1 MKLFLYLFVL
11 FKRIA
16 LYKPCQTHTH
26 THTQI
31 TVGGSSDESQWELIS
46 YISDLYKELNGYRP
60 KFDRGNSS
68 TDEIQDYY
76 NSLVQQSNDEEVSFL
91 EGFQLEEN
99 QRENAISKALSC
111 GAEDEATALRW
122 LEQAEVCF

>member
-16 LYKPCQTHTH
+16 LYKPCQTH

>member
-1 MKLFLYLFVL
+1 MSN
-11 FKRIA
+11 
-16 LYKPCQTHTH
+16 